1 MKHIKLYE
9 EFVNEAIDT
18 KYWSG
23 YNTDTSGQGDKKFA
37 DKSKNFDD
45 TFDYAVEAWNNEAD
59 GPENKIKGSAI
70 NKIQKLAKE
79 FFKKEGWISVN
90 VVQAMIMQE
99 SGVAES
105 NEVNEGYSS
114 SDIKKLKV
122 FATQVSDEI
131 NDEYDV
137 ARFADEEEYSPEA
150 MLDYIK
156 GWGEDNKLSAKQ
168 VIDEFDWTTLIMEL
182 GLGESVVN
190 EAQTDNDYT
199 FDNLQDY
206 RKAVAALYNAGFY
219 RSGNGNPPTGDETG
233 TYQEDEHWLN
243 LRIIDGEKDAAK
255 VLKKTKLKYNAKY
268 QKPTGYTVFNHGGH
282 LD

>member
-1 MKHIKLYE
+1 MKEPERPGSVIPETPIIPHKKTNHRLLFSPAGVKKL
-9 EFVNEAIDT
+9 ID
-18 KYWSG
+18 K
-23 YNTDTSGQGDKKFA
+23 
-37 DKSKNFDD
+37 
-45 TFDYAVEAWNNEAD
+45 
-59 GPENKIKGSAI
+59 PKIAP
-70 NKIQKLAKE
+70 
-79 FFKKEGWISVN
+79 
-90 VVQAMIMQE
+90 
-99 SGVAES
+99 
-105 NEVNEGYSS
+105 
-114 SDIKKLKV
+114 DIKKLKV